1 MAKTVAGLPT
11 DLVGLQTRLAMLK
24 DREARLEADLAIRES
39 PELEAKIIRLVILM
53 TDVKKAE
60 KEITVSD
67 KPPSGNLKELEALGN
82 QLKFYQGKV
91 DTLKARIEELSGDAG
106 SKFSTLKTKKALAL
120 SKLQEEWDMMKADVE
135 KEGVNLLTLLPTL
148 ADLLK
153 V

>member
-1 MAKTVAGLPT
+1 MAKVAAGLPV
-11 DLVGLQTRLAMLK
+11 DLEGLQARLAALK
-24 DREARLEADLAIRES
+24 DKEARLEADLAIRDNS
-39 PELEAKIIRLVILM
+39 ELESEIIRLVILM

-106 SKFSTLKTKKALAL
+106 SKFSSLKTKKESAIA
-120 SKLQEEWDMMKADVE
+120 KLQEEWDKAKPSFDAA
-135 KEGVNLLTLLPTL
+135 GVQLLALLPTM